1 MVIKPLYVSHK
12 MDKPVR
18 EFISAV
24 LDITAVQPLIESC
37 TGYDLITRED
47 LSDFERGMKAVN
59 GLASLFTLG
68 QGSIV
73 MNEIANPPAM
83 LGRIE

>member
-1 MVIKPLYVSHK
+1 

-24 LDITAVQPLIESC
+24 LDITAVQPLIESS
-37 TGYDLITRED
+37 TGYDLITKED

-59 GLASLFTLG
+59 GLVSLFTLG